1 MSVSSDFD
9 NKEVYHNTKYHA
21 VDSKLL
27 AMASVVFQKKHVSS
41 TTQEE
46 EQQEDRVDRDIW
58 NDRRHLAQSL

>member
-46 EQQEDRVDRDIW
+46 EQQEDRVDWDIW

>member
-1 MSVSSDFD
+1 MSVFFDFD
-9 NKEVYHNTKYHA
+9 NHEVYQRTKYHA
-21 VDSKLL
+21 IDSKLL
-27 AMASVVFQKKHVSS
+27 AVTTIVLEKKHVSS